1 VDSKNII
8 ESFSYVAKETGINK
22 TNLATIIEEI
32 FIILIQKKFGE
43 ESLDKFSV
51 IVNMDRGAI
60 EIFQEK
66 LIVDKI
72 SDPINE
78 ILLENAKKIDKTL
91 EVGEICIDILDP
103 SSFGRRLINTAKQQ
117 LFQKI
122 NEIEKKS
129 IYDDFVNKEGSIYT
143 GYIHQIQRDRIFVT
157 DENKTEILLPKEQ
170 QIPNDRYK
178 RGEQVR
184 GVIQSVDYSL
194 KGLEIILS
202 RTNNDFLQKLF
213 ELEVPEIED
222 GIIEIKKIAR
232 VPGERSKVLVHSSDR
247 RIDAVGACVGMKGN
261 RIQSI
266 VRELN
271 GEKIDIINWSERP
284 ELLITRSMA
293 PSKPVNLLL
302 DEEKPYAMAIFED
315 EDLALAIGRNG
326 QNIKLTSEVTGYRI
340 DVISKTD
347 YMKNQEI
354 NLASIDVLNKKVI
367 KALADNNIQTTKDFF
382 NKTEEELKSIKG
394 IGPKTLENINLA
406 ISREIG

>member
-1 VDSKNII
+1 MDSKNII

-32 FIILIQKKFGE
+32 FIILIQKKYGE
-43 ESLDKFSV
+43 ENLEKFSV

-72 SDPINE
+72 SDPVNE
-78 ILLENAKKIDKTL
+78 ILLDDAKLIDKTL
-91 EVGEICIDILDP
+91 EVGELCIDILDP

-129 IYDDFVNKEGSIYT
+129 IYDDFVNKVGLVYT

-157 DENKTEILLPKEQ
+157 DENKTEILLPKDQ

-184 GVIQSVDYSL
+184 GIIKSVDFSI

-202 RTNNDFLQKLF
+202 RTSNEFLQKLF

-232 VPGERSKVLVHSSDR
+232 VPGERSKVLVYSSDR

-284 ELLITRSMA
+284 ELLITRSIA

-302 DEEKPYAMAIFED
+302 DEEKPYAVAIFED

-326 QNIKLTSEVTGYRI
+326 QNINLTSEVTDYKI
-340 DVISKTD
+340 DVISKSD
-347 YMKNQEI
+347 YLKDQEI
-354 NLASIDVLNKKVI
+354 ELSSIDSLNKKVV
-367 KALADNNIQTTKDFF
+367 KALADNDIKTSRDFF
-382 NKTEEELKSIKG
+382 SKSDEELQEIKG
-394 IGPKTLENINLA
+394 IGPKTLENINIA
-406 ISREIG
+406 INNEIG

>member
-32 FIILIQKKFGE
+32 FIILIQKKYGE
-43 ESLDKFSV
+43 ENLDKFSV

-66 LIVDKI
+66 MIVDKI

-78 ILLENAKKIDKTL
+78 ILLDDAKLIDKTL
-91 EVGEICIDILDP
+91 EVGELCIDILDP

-129 IYDDFVNKEGSIYT
+129 IYDDFVNKVGLVYT

-157 DENKTEILLPKEQ
+157 DENKTEILLPKDQ

-184 GVIQSVDYSL
+184 GIIKSVDFSI

-202 RTNNDFLQKLF
+202 RTSNEFLQKLF

-232 VPGERSKVLVHSSDR
+232 VPGERSKVLVYSSDR

-284 ELLITRSMA
+284 ELLITRSIA

-302 DEEKPYAMAIFED
+302 DEEKPYAVAIFED

-326 QNIKLTSEVTGYRI
+326 QNINLTSEVTDYKI
-340 DVISKTD
+340 DVISKSD
-347 YMKNQEI
+347 YLKDQEI
-354 NLASIDVLNKKVI
+354 ELSSIDSLNKKVV
-367 KALADNNIQTTKDFF
+367 KALADNDIKTSRDFF
-382 NKTEEELKSIKG
+382 GKSDEELQEIKG
-394 IGPKTLENINLA
+394 IGPKTLENINIA
-406 ISREIG
+406 INNEIG

>member
-1 VDSKNII
+1 MDSKNII

-32 FIILIQKKFGE
+32 FIILIQKKYGE
-43 ESLDKFSV
+43 ENLEKFSV

-72 SDPINE
+72 SDPVNE
-78 ILLENAKKIDKTL
+78 ILLDDAKLIDKTL
-91 EVGEICIDILDP
+91 EVGELCIDILDP

-129 IYDDFVNKEGSIYT
+129 IYDDFVNKVGLVYT

-157 DENKTEILLPKEQ
+157 DENKTEILLPKDQ

-184 GVIQSVDYSL
+184 GIIKSVDFSI

-202 RTNNDFLQKLF
+202 RTSNEFLQKLF

-232 VPGERSKVLVHSSDR
+232 VPGDRSKVLVYSSDR

-284 ELLITRSMA
+284 ELLITRSIA

-302 DEEKPYAMAIFED
+302 DEEKPYAVAIFED

-326 QNIKLTSEVTGYRI
+326 QNINLTSEVTDYKI
-340 DVISKTD
+340 DVISKSD
-347 YMKNQEI
+347 YLKDQEI
-354 NLASIDVLNKKVI
+354 ELSSIDSLNKKVI
-367 KALADNNIQTTKDFF
+367 KALADNDIKTSRDFF
-382 NKTEEELKSIKG
+382 GKSDEELQEIKG
-394 IGPKTLENINLA
+394 IGPKTLENINIA
-406 ISREIG
+406 INNEIG

>member
-1 VDSKNII
+1 MDSKNII

-32 FIILIQKKFGE
+32 FIILIQKKYGE
-43 ESLDKFSV
+43 ENLDKFSV

-66 LIVDKI
+66 MIVDKI

-78 ILLENAKKIDKTL
+78 ILLDDAKLIDKTL
-91 EVGEICIDILDP
+91 EVGELCIDILDP

-129 IYDDFVNKEGSIYT
+129 IYDDFVNKVGLVYT

-157 DENKTEILLPKEQ
+157 DENKTEILLPKDQ

-184 GVIQSVDYSL
+184 GIIKSVDFSI

-202 RTNNDFLQKLF
+202 RTSNEFLQKLF

-232 VPGERSKVLVHSSDR
+232 VPGERSKVLVYSSDR

-284 ELLITRSMA
+284 ELLITRSIA

-302 DEEKPYAMAIFED
+302 DEEKPYAVAIFED

-326 QNIKLTSEVTGYRI
+326 QNINLTSEVTDYKI
-340 DVISKTD
+340 DVISKSD
-347 YMKNQEI
+347 YLKDQEI
-354 NLASIDVLNKKVI
+354 ELSSIDSLNKKVV
-367 KALADNNIQTTKDFF
+367 KALADNDIKTSRDFF
-382 NKTEEELKSIKG
+382 GKSDEELQEIKG
-394 IGPKTLENINLA
+394 IGPKTLENINIA
-406 ISREIG
+406 INNEIG